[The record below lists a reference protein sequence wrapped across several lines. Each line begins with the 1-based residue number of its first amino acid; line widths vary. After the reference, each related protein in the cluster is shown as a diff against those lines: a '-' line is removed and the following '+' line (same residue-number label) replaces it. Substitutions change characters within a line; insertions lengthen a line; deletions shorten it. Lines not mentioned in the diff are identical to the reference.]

1 MYCTLLFPALTRKHA
16 SCPLTLTHTHTYA
29 HNAGEGT
36 ILTNANLT
44 ASHYQLLM
52 YSGTLLAAN
61 TNARA
66 LLMLNANAVTVRVLS
81 QPAHPGLC
89 GAL

>member
-1 MYCTLLFPALTRKHA
+1 
-16 SCPLTLTHTHTYA
+16 
-29 HNAGEGT
+29 
-36 ILTNANLT
+36 
-44 ASHYQLLM
+44 M

-81 QPAHPGLC
+81 QPAYPGLC

>member
-1 MYCTLLFPALTRKHA
+1 
-16 SCPLTLTHTHTYA
+16 
-29 HNAGEGT
+29 
-36 ILTNANLT
+36 
-44 ASHYQLLM
+44 M

-66 LLMLNANAVTVRVLS
+66 LLMPNANAVTVRVLS
-81 QPAHPGLC
+81 QPAHAGLC